1 MSVASRLKL
10 LAKLKKKAYRDA
22 YVEEHVKTSLPFQI
36 RALREQREWTQTQLA
51 EALKTTQTAVS
62 RLENPEYGKLSLNS
76 LYKIASAFDVAL
88 LVKFVPFSRL
98 LEEFKDASPQALSA
112 AGFEA
117 ELPELEEWAEEK
129 EEKPETE
136 LTPAAAS
143 RVVIEADHLF
153 PGLPKNS
160 TAAHLQFLPLEY
172 AEGTFPT
179 AVSKRSK
186 TRTQERLRRGG
197 NILTAEP
204 VVTEKTEARK
214 VAGGRNG

>member
-10 LAKLKKKAYRDA
+10 LAKLRKKAYRNA

-36 RALREQREWTQTQLA
+36 RALREQREWTQAQLA

-117 ELPELEEWAEEK
+117 ELPELEEWAEEE

-153 PGLPKNS
+153 PGLPA
-160 TAAHLQFLPLEY
+160 TATQIHFLPGMLPAGVATINEKQ
-172 AEGTFPT
+172 AT
-179 AVSKRSK
+179 ASTEISPVESPD
-186 TRTQERLRRGG
+186 TRTTKSRV
-197 NILTAEP
+197 A
-204 VVTEKTEARK
+204 
-214 VAGGRNG
+214 VAGGKNG